1 MSNYAG
7 ILIFSVIIDKAKSHF
22 NLQFLN
28 VDVAG
33 DEPTQIRIL
42 EQLGFKKDLVK
53 KSLLTLELF

>member
-42 EQLGFKKDLVK
+42 EQLGFKKDLEPV
-53 KSLLTLELF
+53 